1 MNTPS
6 QAYYEQARPHVFQQE
21 ATWSELRNPDE
32 GVATFFLALCD
43 AMRAAGIASVT
54 CLEARLPG
62 AGLA

>member
-6 QAYYEQARPHVFQQE
+6 QAYYEQARPRVFQQG
-21 ATWSELRNPDE
+21 ATWSELKNPDE

-43 AMRAAGIASVT
+43 AMRGRRCQRHLFAGP
-54 CLEARLPG
+54 RLPA